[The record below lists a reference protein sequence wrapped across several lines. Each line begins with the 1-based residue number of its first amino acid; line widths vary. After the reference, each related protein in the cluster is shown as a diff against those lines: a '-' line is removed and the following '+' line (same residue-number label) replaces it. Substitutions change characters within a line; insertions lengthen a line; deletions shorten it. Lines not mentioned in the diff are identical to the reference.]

1 MNIFFFKSLSREKST
16 HVEML
21 RFIKRNELK
30 ITQIELLSFFIF
42 KTFNEYIIIIQLN
55 YLAIYQDHLKQT
67 LQLNVLKTLRIFIIY
82 IFSRRI
88 FQLINLITM
97 LYVSK

>member
-1 MNIFFFKSLSREKST
+1 MQFFNLPIREKSSQYEN
-16 HVEML
+16 VCL
-21 RFIKRNELK
+21 IKRNELK